1 MRKLKILVSGV
12 VIGLLA
18 GLWFGFNIGKGRTI
32 YANPFSDPQVS
43 GQIEQTREQAVEES
57 GEALKEAGEKLD
69 DKESESGQ

>member
-1 MRKLKILVSGV
+1 MRRLKILVSGV

-32 YANPFSDPQVS
+32 YANPFTDPQVS

-69 DKESESGQ
+69 NQTTEGSQ